1 MNPDIP
7 PEQQANYLADIS
19 TLGAAGVMGI
29 AWGNPIPVII
39 GLNTEEVCNYQKLF
53 LLRIL
58 ESKSRFR

>member
-29 AWGNPIPVII
+29 AWGNPMII
-39 GLNTEEVCNYQKLF
+39 GLNREEVCNYQKLF